1 MSETS
6 WAALR
11 DLLTT
16 RYDKLRNRL
25 ARRLGSAD
33 LASETLQE
41 TWLRLNRDGTVG
53 SLHNPE
59 AYVLRVALNIA
70 ADRRDVEQQRLTFS
84 EVEMLLQLSEDELD
98 AERIIAA
105 TSEIEALARVLN
117 ELSARR
123 RSIFIL
129 ARVEEMPHRLIAERF
144 GISSRMVER
153 ELRAALEH
161 CGQRLD
167 RKVVRTFGPR
177 PSKPSS

>member
-1 MSETS
+1 VSETS

-11 DLLTT
+11 DLLIE
-16 RYDKLRNRL
+16 RYDRLRSRL

-70 ADRRDVEQQRLTFS
+70 ADRRGIEQRRLTLS
-84 EVEMLLQLSEDELD
+84 EVEMLLQLNEDELD
-98 AERIIAA
+98 AERIVAA
-105 TSEIEALARVLN
+105 DSEIAALARALN
-117 ELSARR
+117 ELSGRR
-123 RSIFIL
+123 RTIFIL
-129 ARVEEMPHRLIAERF
+129 ARIEELPHRLIAERL
-144 GISSRMVER
+144 GISPRMVER
-153 ELRAALEH
+153 ELRVALEH
-161 CGQRLD
+161 CGQRLN

-177 PSKPSS
+177 PAKPSS